1 MRKHL
6 PRYDWVLFIDVD
18 TLIMN
23 PTVRLEEIADN
34 TVDQVIGAD
43 HNGVNS
49 GVWLVRNAP
58 WSFFFLDELWAQ
70 VSISHP
76 PHSASLIAHTHY

>member
-1 MRKHL
+1 
-6 PRYDWVLFIDVD
+6 
-18 TLIMN
+18 
-23 PTVRLEEIADN
+23 
-34 TVDQVIGAD
+34 VDQVIGAD

-76 PHSASLIAHTHY
+76 PQSASLIAHTHY